1 MARTIVKNT
10 ALVLVI
16 VILCAGFLEAMTRV
30 FLDSGTLYEL
40 EMWKYARFV
49 KMRDDRPDIGHR
61 HRANA
66 HATLMAEDVR
76 TNSYGFRGPEIAEK
90 AADGVARIAF
100 LGDSLAMGW
109 GVAENETFPHQVIAD
124 LQKAGRKV
132 DGFNLG
138 VGNYNTTQELALY
151 KDIGAKM
158 KPDIILLAYF
168 INDAEPIPSYGETG
182 WLENHSEAW
191 VVLNYR
197 IDAVLRQMGDVPDW
211 KRYYRELY
219 NDGRPGWTATKK
231 ALGELAALAKSS
243 GTRLVVFHLPELH
256 ELKPYPFNDV
266 TAKVK
271 SVVEADGVQFVDLLP
286 SVENL
291 DPPSLWVTVPDPHPN
306 ARADTALTK
315 GMIPAL
321 IPILDE
327 LCRTEHK
334 GC

>member
-1 MARTIVKNT
+1 LKNT

-16 VILCAGFLEAMTRV
+16 VLLCGGFLEVMTRL

-40 EMWKYARFV
+40 EMWKYARLV
-49 KMRDDRPDIGHR
+49 KMRDYRADIGHR
-61 HRANA
+61 HRPNA
-66 HATLMAEDVR
+66 HAELMAEDVR
-76 TNSYGFRGPEIAEK
+76 TNSQGFRGPEIAEK

-109 GVAENETFPHQVIAD
+109 GVAQDKTFPQQVVAE

-132 DGFNLG
+132 DGFNMG

-151 KDIGAKM
+151 KDTGAKM
-158 KPDIILLAYF
+158 KPDIIVLGYF
-168 INDAEPIPSYGETG
+168 INDAEPIPSYSDTG

-191 VVLNYR
+191 VVLKYR
-197 IDAVLRQMGDVPDW
+197 IDSVLRQTGDVPDW

-219 NDGRPGWTATKK
+219 NDDRPGWAATKK
-231 ALGELAALAKSS
+231 ALGDLAALAKTS
-243 GTRLVVFHLPELH
+243 GIKLVVFHLPELH

-266 TAKVK
+266 TAKVR
-271 SVVEADGVQFVDLLP
+271 SVVEATGVPFVDLLP

-306 ARADTALTK
+306 ARADTALSQ
-315 GMIPAL
+315 GMVKTLLPM
-321 IPILDE
+321 LDQ
-327 LCRTEHK
+327 LCSSEKK